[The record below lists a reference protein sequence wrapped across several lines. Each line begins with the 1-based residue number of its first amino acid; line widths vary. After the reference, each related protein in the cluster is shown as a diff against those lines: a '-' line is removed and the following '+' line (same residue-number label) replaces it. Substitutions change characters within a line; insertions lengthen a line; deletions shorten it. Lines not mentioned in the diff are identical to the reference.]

1 MSIRALARR
10 HLLAGAC
17 LVGPTLDVPCLA
29 ADTAQVSAAA
39 STPTIHLRARPRPRS
54 SALDHAYASLRTG
67 KLEDARQA
75 YSEVLRGDPGNADA
89 LLGLAAIARRRNENG
104 SAEAFYLRILET
116 DPRDVDAHAGLIDL
130 LAESQPIHSENRLR
144 HLLTEHAQAAAL
156 HFTLGNLYASQNRW
170 NEAQQAYFQAFTFDP
185 ENADYLFN
193 LAVSLDHLRQ
203 KAQSLRFYRMALA
216 AARDSAAFDP
226 GEVQRRLLELQP

>member
-1 MSIRALARR
+1 MRLGTLARC
-10 HLLAGAC
+10 HLLASAC
-17 LVGPTLDVPCLA
+17 LVGTTLAAPCLA
-29 ADTAQVSAAA
+29 ADTTPVSVAAPA
-39 STPTIHLRARPRPRS
+39 PTIHLSARQNPRS
-54 SALDHAYASLRTG
+54 SALDHAYASLRAG
-67 KLEDARQA
+67 RLEDARQA
-75 YSEVLRGDPGNADA
+75 YSEILRGAPGNADA
-89 LLGLAAIARRRNENG
+89 LLGLAIIARRRNENG

-116 DPRDVDAHAGLIDL
+116 DPRNVDAHAGLIDL
-130 LAESQPIHSENRLR
+130 LAESQPTHSENRLR

-170 NEAQQAYFQAFTFDP
+170 GEAQQAYFQAFTFDP

-203 KAQSLRFYRMALA
+203 KTQSLRFYRMALA
-216 AARDSAAFDP
+216 AASDSASFDP